1 MDQDSAIDNT
11 AGAAELAGSS
21 VARPHWQDCGR
32 ATDRSA
38 WNPLVAR
45 FFDYWLSIAPAGRL
59 PGRQHFDPLD
69 IVALMP
75 RVWILDV
82 VREASGPRFCYRLVG
97 TREVQTLEREV
108 TGCWLDEVHPHLKET
123 PGGFARFHHI
133 TETGNPTYRKGRVLF
148 IHRKDDRV
156 VENCIVPMAR
166 DGATVD
172 MIAGCSVLYRST
184 GKED

>member
-38 WNPLVAR
+38 WNPPVAR

-82 VREASGPRFCYRLVG
+82 VREASGPRFCYRLVC
-97 TREVQTLEREV
+97 TREVPPPQREG
-108 TGCWLDEVHPHLKET
+108 TGCLLREDRPHPAER
-123 PGGFARFHHI
+123 P
-133 TETGNPTYRKGRVLF
+133 GRV
-148 IHRKDDRV
+148 RRV
-156 VENCIVPMAR
+156 
-166 DGATVD
+166 
-172 MIAGCSVLYRST
+172 
-184 GKED
+184 